1 MSVAVLMVCA
11 TVIDTLDECLHLAHQ
26 AEERRFLAE
35 DDDDQE
41 RLARIRAEVCPI
53 VRGLALGDASSLSLS
68 LSLSLLLSLSL
79 ALSLSP
85 LW

>member
-11 TVIDTLDECLHLAHQ
+11 SLIDTLDECLHLAHQ

-41 RLARIRAEVCPI
+41 RLARIVAC
-53 VRGLALGDASSLSLS
+53 DAYDADDYQVAIQMASTLPCAASPGQRLQ
-68 LSLSLLLSLSL
+68 LLLPSGK
-79 ALSLSP
+79 
-85 LW
+85 